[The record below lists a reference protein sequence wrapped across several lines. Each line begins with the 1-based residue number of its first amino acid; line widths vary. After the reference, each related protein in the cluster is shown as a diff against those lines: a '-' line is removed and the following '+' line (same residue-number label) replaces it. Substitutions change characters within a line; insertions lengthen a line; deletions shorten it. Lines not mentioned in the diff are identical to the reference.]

1 MIIKQKTLSFQKR
14 ENNDFKPELTSSSP
28 YRLAAQ
34 VYSLGGYRPFS
45 GERNK

>member
-1 MIIKQKTLSFQKR
+1 MNSNLKTRCFPKR
-14 ENNDFKPELTSSSP
+14 VKNDTKPELTSSSP